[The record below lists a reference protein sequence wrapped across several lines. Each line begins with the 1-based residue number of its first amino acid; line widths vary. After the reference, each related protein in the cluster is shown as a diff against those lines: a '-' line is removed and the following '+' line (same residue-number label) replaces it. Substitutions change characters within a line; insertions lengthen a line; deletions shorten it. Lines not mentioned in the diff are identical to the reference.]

1 MQTFF
6 VNSPSNSRTVG
17 AGQWGSPVYFNG
29 RVYIHAE
36 DDVMKAYQVVT
47 NSGTTMLNT
56 TPASTGTVMA
66 TYPGTNP
73 THLVQRPAERH
84 RLGAGHQQ
92 LQQCGPAILRA
103 YDANTLQL
111 LYDSSQNPS
120 DQAPGAV
127 KFTTPTEA
135 NGSVIVGGTN
145 SVAVYG
151 LKSGMLGSTYRVGM
165 PTVGG
170 PLWATRLRRR

>member
-1 MQTFF
+1 MTAA
-6 VNSPSNSRTVG
+6 V
-17 AGQWGSPVYFNG
+17 PV
-29 RVYIHAE
+29 
-36 DDVMKAYQVVT
+36 
-47 NSGTTMLNT
+47 
-56 TPASTGTVMA
+56 
-66 TYPGTNP
+66 
-73 THLVQRPAERH
+73 RP
-84 RLGAGHQQ
+84 
-92 LQQCGPAILRA
+92 GPA
-103 YDANTLQL
+103 
-111 LYDSSQNPS
+111 
-120 DQAPGAV
+120 GAV